1 MPTELLDQ
9 AIRKDTL
16 PNGITVLTEEMPH
29 VRSVSVGI
37 WVDAG
42 SRHEDAVENGI
53 SHFIEHMVFKGTT
66 SRSAEDIACEVD
78 SMGGNLDAFTTK
90 EGVAFAIKV
99 MDEHLP
105 RAFDIVSDMV
115 RNPVFAPTDIEKEKG
130 VILEELKMDED
141 NPEYLLHEIF
151 SRSFWKEHPL
161 GRPIIGTR
169 ETITSFDHT
178 QIRRFFEHTYHPRN
192 FLVTAAGNLRH
203 DALAA
208 LVEENF
214 GAMNDGR
221 QRGAVVSPRANPEL
235 VWHDKPSLEQV
246 HLNLAV
252 PAIPIADP
260 RRFSAYVLNTALG
273 GGASS
278 RLFLKIREQEGLVY
292 TVYSDL
298 QVFSDNGCM
307 MVYAGTALD
316 ALPKVVEYI
325 LAEFR
330 DLKQRPIPE
339 AELRR
344 AKDHLKGSLMLSLE
358 STSSRMANL
367 ARQERYFGRV
377 VSMDEIIASIESVT
391 AEQVAALANEWFH
404 QDLIAMTVLGNL
416 NGFQF
421 GRELLA
427 C

>member
-1 MPTELLDQ
+1 MSTQLLDR
-9 AIRKDTL
+9 AIRKDTF
-16 PNGITVLTEEMPH
+16 PNGISVLTEEMPH
-29 VRSVSVGI
+29 VRSVSVGV

-42 SRHEDAVENGI
+42 SRHEDAVESGI
-53 SHFIEHMVFKGTT
+53 SHFVEHMVFKGTT

-115 RNPVFAPTDIEKEKG
+115 RNPTFQPADIEKEKG

-151 SRSFWKEHPL
+151 SGSFWKGHPL

-169 ETITSFDHT
+169 ETIDSFG
-178 QIRRFFEHTYHPRN
+178 QYQVRRFFEHTYNPRN

-208 LVEENF
+208 LVEEKF
-214 GAMNDGR
+214 GAMSNGR
-221 QRGAVVSPRANPEL
+221 ERGAVVSPEPNSEL
-235 VWHDKPSLEQV
+235 IWHDKPSLEQV
-246 HLNLAV
+246 HLALAV

-260 RRFSAYVLNTALG
+260 RRFAAYVLNTALG

-292 TVYSDL
+292 TVYSDM
-298 QVFSDNGCM
+298 QAFSDNGCM

-316 ALPKVVEYI
+316 ALPKVVEYV

-330 DLKQRPIPE
+330 DLKARPLPD

-358 STSSRMANL
+358 STSSRMGNL
-367 ARQERYFGRV
+367 ARQEKYFGRV
-377 VSMDEIIASIESVT
+377 VSLDEIIESIENVT
-391 AEQVAALANEWFH
+391 AGQVAALANEWFH
-404 QDLIAMTVLGNL
+404 QERIAMTVLGSL
-416 NGFQF
+416 DGFKF